1 MKLLSKGFEDR
12 SRYSSVGNAVAT
24 TWLISFERIARNAL
38 AAQYLRLM
46 CFLAKKEIPTGLLA
60 PGGDELEVDEAMGT
74 LKAYAFI
81 TQLDG
86 QDSFD
91 IHRLVRLVMRNWLDE
106 KGQLQECRASVVQRL
121 AEVFP
126 FPVHKNREV
135 WMRYLPHAQTALTCG
150 DDATGGESDLL
161 FKVATSYYILGKYQ
175 EAKAMHRQALELR
188 QRVFGKENPSTL
200 SSMNNLADVLDS

>member
-1 MKLLSKGFEDR
+1 MVTQGPGNGKRENGKPQSREPETTSKELETAHTDSLLDFLADLPLAIKQADKTVIKLLSKGFEDR

-60 PGGDELEVDEAMGT
+60 PGGDELEVDKAMGT

-91 IHRLVRLVMRNWLDE
+91 IHRPVRLVIRN
-106 KGQLQECRASVVQRL
+106 
-121 AEVFP
+121 
-126 FPVHKNREV
+126 
-135 WMRYLPHAQTALTCG
+135 
-150 DDATGGESDLL
+150 
-161 FKVATSYYILGKYQ
+161 
-175 EAKAMHRQALELR
+175 
-188 QRVFGKENPSTL
+188 
-200 SSMNNLADVLDS
+200 